1 MTQIMIDL
9 HKKPKTMRLHDN
21 MAVNTVVLHGNS
33 ILHNKPIKG
42 TIHQKMVSLPGT
54 YNGLHTNI
62 DIDENILSKHTLL
75 IGGTGT
81 GKTNALNYFIDQLK
95 KQMTANDVMIIFDT
109 KGDFEKKFYRNGDV
123 IIGNSQ
129 KYNRI
134 SDEWN
139 IYKEIAIDGWDK
151 DAIQANIS
159 EITYS
164 LFKEALENTNQQF
177 FPSAARDLFAAIL
190 EAHIRAG
197 KDDINL
203 KKLAFNNAALK
214 KYLER
219 LNPKKIVKL
228 LSASSD
234 LASVLSYIGDGES
247 NQALGVIAEM
257 QNVVRKIFIGAF
269 AKDGRFSVREFVRKK
284 GARTLFIEYDMS
296 MGETL
301 TPIYRL
307 LFDLALK
314 EAMGRSKSEGSV
326 YLVCDEFKL
335 LPNLQHIEDGVN
347 FGRGLGV
354 KIFAGIQSIEQLYE
368 MYGESKGK
376 NIAAGFSSVFAFK
389 ANDSSTRDFISE
401 LYGKNIVLEQYK
413 TSNNTMT
420 EEKREGKTV
429 EDWHLNSLQV
439 GQAVVG
445 LPFSQPFIFNFDEYK
460 R

>member
-1 MTQIMIDL
+1 
-9 HKKPKTMRLHDN
+9 
-21 MAVNTVVLHGNS
+21 MAVNTILLHGNS
-33 ILHNKPIKG
+33 VLHNTPFKG
-42 TIHQKMVSLPGT
+42 TSGRQMVSLPGFFH
-54 YNGLHTNI
+54 GQHMSINI
-62 DIDENILSKHTLL
+62 DDNILSKHTLL

-81 GKTNALNYFIDQLK
+81 GKTNSLNFYIDQLK
-95 KQMTANDVMIIFDT
+95 KQMTNNDVMIIFDT
-109 KGDFEKKFYRNGDV
+109 KGDFEKKFYKNGDV

-129 KYNRI
+129 KYSQV
-134 SDEWN
+134 SDKWN
-139 IYKEIAIDGWDK
+139 IYKEIVVDGWEK

-164 LFKEALENTNQQF
+164 LFKEALDNTNQQF

-197 KDDINL
+197 KNDINL
-203 KKLAFNNAALK
+203 KKLAFNNSALK
-214 KYLER
+214 NYLER
-219 LNPKKIVKL
+219 LNPQKIIKL
-228 LSASSD
+228 LSAASD

-247 NQALGVIAEM
+247 DQALGVIAEM
-257 QNVVRKIFIGAF
+257 QNVIRKIFIGAF

-296 MGETL
+296 MGDTL

-314 EAMGRSKSEGSV
+314 EAMGRSKSEGNV
-326 YLVCDEFKL
+326 YLICDEFKL

-347 FGRGLGV
+347 FGRSLGV
-354 KIFAGIQSIEQLYE
+354 KIFAGVQSIEQLYE

-376 NIAAGFSSVFAFK
+376 NIAAGFSSVLAFK
-389 ANDSSTRDFISE
+389 ANDASTREFVSD
-401 LYGKNIVLEQYK
+401 LYGKNMVLEQYK
-413 TSNNTMT
+413 TSNNTMI

-429 EDWHLNSLQV
+429 EDWHLNNLQI
-439 GQAVVG
+439 GQALVG
-445 LPFSQPFIFNFDEYK
+445 FPFSQPFIFSFDEFK

>member
-1 MTQIMIDL
+1 
-9 HKKPKTMRLHDN
+9 
-21 MAVNTVVLHGNS
+21 MAVNTILLHGNS
-33 ILHNKPIKG
+33 VLHNTPFNG
-42 TIHQKMVSLPGT
+42 TSGHQMVSLPGFF
-54 YNGLHTNI
+54 NGQHMSIKI
-62 DIDENILSKHTLL
+62 DDNILSKHTLL

-81 GKTNALNYFIDQLK
+81 GKTNSLNFYIDQLK
-95 KQMTANDVMIIFDT
+95 KQMTNNDVMIIFDT
-109 KGDFEKKFYRNGDV
+109 KGDFEKKFYKNGDV
-123 IIGNSQ
+123 IIGNSK
-129 KYNRI
+129 KYSQV
-134 SDEWN
+134 SDKWN
-139 IYKEIAIDGWDK
+139 IYKEIVVDGWDK

-164 LFKEALENTNQQF
+164 LFKEALDNTNQQF

-197 KDDINL
+197 KNDINL

-214 KYLER
+214 NYLER
-219 LNPKKIVKL
+219 LNPQKIIKL
-228 LSASSD
+228 LSAASD

-247 NQALGVIAEM
+247 DQALGVIAEM
-257 QNVVRKIFIGAF
+257 QNVIRKIFIGAF

-296 MGETL
+296 MGDTL

-314 EAMGRSKSEGSV
+314 EAMGRSKSEGNV
-326 YLVCDEFKL
+326 YLICDEFKL

-347 FGRGLGV
+347 FGRSLGV
-354 KIFAGIQSIEQLYE
+354 KIFAGVQSIEQLYE

-376 NIAAGFSSVFAFK
+376 NIAAGFSSVLAFK
-389 ANDSSTRDFISE
+389 ANDASTREFVSD
-401 LYGKNIVLEQYK
+401 LYGKNMVLEQYK
-413 TSNNTMT
+413 TSNNTMI

-429 EDWHLNSLQV
+429 EDWHLNNLQI
-439 GQAVVG
+439 GQALVG
-445 LPFSQPFIFNFDEYK
+445 LPFSQPFIFSFDEFK